1 MHCLEVP
8 TVPFRLSV
16 VVVVVSIVVV
26 IIIVSCAIVEAGAVF
41 VMILVKNVP
50 LAIVFVVEAIS
61 SDYSA
66 YATYRLS
73 DLCPGG
79 SLYGVSHDVHMPVLR
94 HSPRTSPF
102 YTC

>member
-8 TVPFRLSV
+8 TVPFRLSM

-26 IIIVSCAIVEAGAVF
+26 IIIVSCAIVEVGAVF

-61 SDYSA
+61 SDYST

-73 DLCPGG
+73 DLCPCRWRLVYLEQLMDKIFEPLPKVAHC
-79 SLYGVSHDVHMPVLR
+79 S
-94 HSPRTSPF
+94 
-102 YTC
+102 